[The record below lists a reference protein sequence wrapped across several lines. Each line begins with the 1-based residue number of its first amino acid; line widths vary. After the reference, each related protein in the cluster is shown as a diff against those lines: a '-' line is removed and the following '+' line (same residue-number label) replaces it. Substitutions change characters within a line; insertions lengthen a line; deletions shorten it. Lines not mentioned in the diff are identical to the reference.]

1 MSVEKTKPL
10 WFNEPATC
18 AKGVCESRDDLRIK
32 KYTHLGA
39 FQSSSHFQ
47 SQREFGWFQP
57 VLLRQ
62 PHNLGWLLSA
72 AEPQERMG
80 APGAAHRGLEL
91 DKSRSAQGKRGCGE
105 GTFVKTGDYL

>member
-1 MSVEKTKPL
+1 M
-10 WFNEPATC
+10 
-18 AKGVCESRDDLRIK
+18 
-32 KYTHLGA
+32 
-39 FQSSSHFQ
+39 
-47 SQREFGWFQP
+47 
-57 VLLRQ
+57 LLRQ

-91 DKSRSAQGKRGCGE
+91 DKSRSAQGRRGFGE